1 MANLGSDFRS
11 TQPTD
16 NDFVRHPS
24 LPNLASELRS
34 VKTRIKSFFE
44 RSFLVDTGDLWDLS
58 VPIAALK
65 SITPDPS
72 GTWKRVTVNSKGQ
85 IIRGSNANTDD
96 APRIF
101 RAVMYGQAS
110 TPSFM
115 DTLSGVTEM
124 VPEVEATPSTEF
136 DKAFYATENFSF
148 YKYSFVVPQKVYR
161 IKATLVGYGLK
172 YPDTTPYVAA
182 RQRDVSFS
190 TTPGSILKIWVGNT
204 SGTPSR
210 IANATQSKY
219 ADSGAVVY
227 PTGVDFPDV
236 TVGYHSPYFVGYGT
250 SGTVSS
256 TEGGPGVVILE
267 WYA

>member
-24 LPNLASELRS
+24 LPNMSSELRT

-85 IIRGSNANTDD
+85 VIRGSNANTDD

-101 RAVMYGQAS
+101 RAVLFGQAS
-110 TPSFM
+110 TPSYM
-115 DTLSGVTEM
+115 DTVSGVTQM
-124 VPEVEATPSTEF
+124 VPESEATPNTEF
-136 DKAFYATENFSF
+136 DMVDYTGVSFSF
-148 YKYSFVVPQKVYR
+148 YKYAFVVPQKVYR

-172 YPDTTPYVAA
+172 YPDTIPYVAA
-182 RQRDVSFS
+182 RQRDVAFS

-204 SGTPSR
+204 SGSPSR
-210 IANATQSKY
+210 IANADQSKY
-219 ADSGAVVY
+219 ADSGAIVS
-227 PTGVDFPDV
+227 PPGPNFPDV
-236 TVGYHSPYFVGYGT
+236 TVGYHAPYFVGYGT

-256 TEGGPGVVILE
+256 PEGGPGVVILE